1 MSRSE
6 ELVDEVLTEL
16 IGVVGV
22 LDFVVEGVME
32 DLSDIV
38 GSGSASCCGT
48 DTTDGSH
55 EQVVSCFF
63 TSVLLKVSN
72 TDSGS
77 EIEDT
82 SKRVGSDGKLLSEV
96 GSLAVSEK
104 ISGGD

>member
-38 GSGSASCCGT
+38 GRARASC
-48 DTTDGSH
+48 
-55 EQVVSCFF
+55 
-63 TSVLLKVSN
+63 
-72 TDSGS
+72 
-77 EIEDT
+77 
-82 SKRVGSDGKLLSEV
+82 
-96 GSLAVSEK
+96 
-104 ISGGD
+104 